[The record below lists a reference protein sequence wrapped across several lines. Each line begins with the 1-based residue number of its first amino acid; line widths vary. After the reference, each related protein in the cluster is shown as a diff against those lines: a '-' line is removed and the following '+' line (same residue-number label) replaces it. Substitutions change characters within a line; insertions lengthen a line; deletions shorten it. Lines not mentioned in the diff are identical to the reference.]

1 MNLKIESLTTDRKW
15 RASTGL
21 PEEKFN
27 KLLDLFIENH
37 KNVYGKS
44 LRERNE
50 ESGSNKA
57 IIEDEKELLF
67 FTLFSLKSGLTY
79 DLLGL
84 VSGMDGSN
92 AKRHQEHGLELLKYT
107 LEKDGYTPKRDFK
120 NIKDFEMY
128 LKQESELIF
137 DCQEQRIQ
145 RPEKDQKNSYSG
157 KKRAIH

>member
-21 PEEKFN
+21 SEEKFN
-27 KLLDLFIENH
+27 KLLILFTLSH
-37 KNVYGKS
+37 KELFGKS
-44 LRERNE
+44 LIERNA

-57 IIEDEKELLF
+57 LIETEKELLF

-84 VSGMDGSN
+84 VSGFDGSN
-92 AKRHQEHGLELLKYT
+92 AKRHQEHGLEVLKYT
-107 LEKDGYTPKRDFK
+107 LSKEGCIPKREFK
-120 NIKDFEMY
+120 NIKEFENY
-128 LKQESELIF
+128 LKQEPDLIF

-145 RPEKDQKNSYSG
+145 RPDQEQKNSYSG
-157 KKRAIH
+157 KKNAIH